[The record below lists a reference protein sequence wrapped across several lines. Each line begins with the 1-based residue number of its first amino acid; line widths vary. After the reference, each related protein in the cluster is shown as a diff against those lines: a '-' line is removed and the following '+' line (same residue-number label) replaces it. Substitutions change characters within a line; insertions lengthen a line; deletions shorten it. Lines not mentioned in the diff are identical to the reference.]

1 MIAENPAPK
10 PDETADWADQAEESI
25 LDAAVTLAPDLGWSA
40 GMLARAATLAG
51 FSKGEAML
59 VLPNGPRDLAALLS
73 ARHDRMA
80 LETMTKV
87 DPASLKMRERIRQ
100 GVEARLEAACADA
113 PAVRRWAGFLSLP
126 HNMPLALKLTWDSAE
141 AIWRWAG
148 DTATDENHYSKRAI
162 LSGILIATLAIRLS
176 AGRDAASDYLGA
188 RIDNVMAFEKWKAG
202 VKPGDLARDIAG
214 ALGRLRYGRS

>member
-1 MIAENPAPK
+1 MIAENPAEPAA
-10 PDETADWADQAEESI
+10 ETADWAGRADQAI
-25 LDAAVTLAPDLGWSA
+25 LDAAVSLAPTLGWNSA
-40 GMLARAATLAG
+40 MLAKAAGLAG
-51 FSKGEAML
+51 FSRGEAML

-73 ARHDRMA
+73 ARHDRRA
-80 LETMTKV
+80 LTSLACV
-87 DPASLKMRERIRQ
+87 DPATLKMRERIRQ
-100 GVEARLEAACADA
+100 GVEARLDAADADA

-126 HNMPLALKLTWDSAE
+126 QNLPLALRLTWESAE

-176 AGRDAASDYLGA
+176 SGRDAASDYLGA

-202 VKPGDLARDIAG
+202 VKPGDVARDVAG
-214 ALGRLRYGRS
+214 ALGRLRYGRV

>member
-1 MIAENPAPK
+1 MIAENP
-10 PDETADWADQAEESI
+10 DDRTDWADRAEQAV
-25 LDAAVTLAPDLGWSA
+25 LDAAVSLAPTLGWSSL
-40 GMLARAATLAG
+40 MLAKAAGQAG
-51 FSKGEAML
+51 FSRGEAML
-59 VLPNGPRDLAALLS
+59 VLPNGPSDLAALLS
-73 ARHDRMA
+73 ARHDQRA
-80 LETMTKV
+80 LTSLAGV
-87 DPASLKMRERIRQ
+87 DPATLKMRERIRQ
-100 GVEARLEAACADA
+100 GVEARLDAADADA

-126 HNMPLALKLTWDSAE
+126 QNLPLALRLTWDSAE

-176 AGRDAASDYLGA
+176 SGRADASAYLGA

-214 ALGRLRYGRS
+214 ALGRLRYGRV

>member
-1 MIAENPAPK
+1 MIAENP
-10 PDETADWADQAEESI
+10 DDRTDWADRAEQAV
-25 LDAAVTLAPDLGWSA
+25 LDAAVSLAPTLGWSSL
-40 GMLARAATLAG
+40 MLAKAAGQAG
-51 FSKGEAML
+51 FSRGEAML
-59 VLPNGPRDLAALLS
+59 VLPNGPSDLAALLS
-73 ARHDRMA
+73 ARHDQRA
-80 LETMTKV
+80 LTSLAGV
-87 DPASLKMRERIRQ
+87 DPATLKMRERIRQ
-100 GVEARLEAACADA
+100 GVEARLDAADADA

-126 HNMPLALKLTWDSAE
+126 QNLPLALRLTWDSAE

-188 RIDNVMAFEKWKAG
+188 RIDNVMAFEKWKAD

-214 ALGRLRYGRS
+214 ALGRLRYGRV